1 MYKLALYHS
10 LLVFKIIRNLK
21 QSKIIVKNSALLH
34 FRIISLSFVN
44 IVLPHSPNSYK
55 PWDYAQ
61 TKAKLT
67 GGAYEEGPYLNL

>member
-55 PWDYAQ
+55 
-61 TKAKLT
+61 
-67 GGAYEEGPYLNL
+67 